1 MTAGCRARYNVS
13 FEQAGRFGYLGT
25 SYGALK
31 KAQAAPGQIGLID
44 GITGTL
50 GVGATLLGLAMGL
63 SRIFGTG
70 RDRELLMRV
79 KALAPDRIEVLAL
92 GDQPTDTWARSLT
105 DGEGVDFAISAL
117 GVGAPVDTMM
127 QSMKAVRRG
136 GKAINV
142 GAVAAALPV
151 DVKWLMDEQIQ
162 MIGSNWFTASQGQEF
177 AEMARTGALNLSV
190 LEHRRFPLAQVNEA
204 ISGLK
209 DRDGGFSNYVVM
221 P

>member
-1 MTAGCRARYNVS
+1 
-13 FEQAGRFGYLGT
+13 
-25 SYGALK
+25 
-31 KAQAAPGQIGLID
+31 
-44 GITGTL
+44 
-50 GVGATLLGLAMGL
+50 MGL

-162 MIGSNWFTASQGQEF
+162 MIGSNWFTAAQGQEF

-190 LEHRRFPLAQVNEA
+190 LEHRRFPLTQVNEA